1 MGMEKIEVDW
11 EIYQMIE
18 AERKGFHEPRY
29 MALRRLLGL
38 GAPDP
43 ARGPDPAPAPAP
55 GMQALGE
62 GVPWT
67 REGVTI
73 AHGTPAR
80 MEYGRG
86 SWSQV
91 YEGQFLNGRLVVN
104 GRSFETPSAAAKA
117 FAVTKEGKKPSLD
130 GWHYWKVKLSGDTE
144 WRSLA
149 DMRERARPVLAY
161 QGDEI
166 DAADLF

>member
-1 MGMEKIEVDW
+1 MNVEKIEVDW

-38 GAPDP
+38 GV
-43 ARGPDPAPAPAP
+43 PAPAPAP
-55 GMQALGE
+55 APEPEPKVQALGE

-67 REGVTI
+67 REGVTVP
-73 AHGTPAR
+73 HGTPAR

-86 SWSQV
+86 SWFQV

-104 GRSFETPSAAAKA
+104 GQKFETLSAAAKA
-117 FAVTKEGKKPSLD
+117 LAVTKEGKKASLD
-130 GWHYWKVKLSGDTE
+130 GWLYWKVKLPGEME
-144 WRSLA
+144 WRSLG
-149 DMRERARPVLAY
+149 DMRGSNRIVLDD
-161 QGDEI
+161 GDGSPPE
-166 DAADLF
+166 F

>member
-1 MGMEKIEVDW
+1 MNMEKIEVDW

-38 GAPDP
+38 GV
-43 ARGPDPAPAPAP
+43 PAPTPEPTVKAP
-55 GMQALGE
+55 GA

-67 REGVTI
+67 RDGVTVP
-73 AHGTPAR
+73 HGTPAR

-91 YEGQFLNGRLVVN
+91 YEGQFLNGRLVVD
-104 GRSFETPSAAAKA
+104 GQKFETLSAAAKA
-117 FAVTKEGKKPSLD
+117 LAQTKEGKKASLD
-130 GWHYWKVKLSGDTE
+130 GWLYWKVKLPDEIE
-144 WRSLA
+144 WRSLGE
-149 DMRERARPVLAY
+149 MRGSNRIVLDD
-161 QGDEI
+161 GDGSSPQ
-166 DAADLF
+166 F